1 MSDAELLRHLA
12 WQVQAGADE
21 AIGETPV
28 DRYAA
33 RPPAARPAPA
43 PAPEPVR
50 AEAPAQPAPA
60 IATAPIAPQPAS
72 PPTAA
77 APAPAPAA
85 LRPAAQPLAAQS
97 TIAADARDRA
107 EAAQSLDELRASVE
121 AFDGCP
127 LKQTATNTVFAD
139 GNPKAKVMFIGEAPG
154 EEEDRRG
161 LPFVGVSGQLLDR
174 MAQYVGLD
182 RSSFYIT
189 NVLFWRPP
197 GNRAPTQVEV
207 AACLPFLRR
216 HIELVGPRLL
226 VFVGGSAASALLGRT
241 EGIGKLRG
249 RWMTYESPGLAQ
261 PASALATYHPA
272 YLLRSPAQKREAW
285 RDLLLL
291 KAKMATLN

>member
-1 MSDAELLRHLA
+1 MFAPSDTEWLRHLI

-21 AIGETPV
+21 AIGEAPV

-33 RPPAARPAPA
+33 RPPAAP
-43 PAPEPVR
+43 PAPEPARVETP
-50 AEAPAQPAPA
+50 AAMPVVAPARATPPVQAP
-60 IATAPIAPQPAS
+60 T
-72 PPTAA
+72 PP
-77 APAPAPAA
+77 
-85 LRPAAQPLAAQS
+85 RPAAPPLAAQS

-107 EAAQSLDELRASVE
+107 EAAQSINELRASVE

-174 MAQYVGLD
+174 MVGHIGLD

-197 GNRAPTQVEV
+197 GNRQPTQAEV

-216 HIELVGPRLL
+216 HIELVSPRLL

-249 RWMTYESPGLAQ
+249 RWMIYESPGLAQ
-261 PASALATYHPA
+261 SASALATYHPA

-291 KAKMATLN
+291 KAKMGTLA

>member
-1 MSDAELLRHLA
+1 MPAFSDAELLRHLA

-21 AIGETPV
+21 AIGEMPV

-33 RPPAARPAPA
+33 RPLRPAQA
-43 PAPEPVR
+43 PAPEAESPRVESTPPARAAVPSSAPTPV
-50 AEAPAQPAPA
+50 
-60 IATAPIAPQPAS
+60 AS
-72 PPTAA
+72 
-77 APAPAPAA
+77 
-85 LRPAAQPLAAQS
+85 RPAAQPLAAQS
-97 TIAADARDRA
+97 AIAADARDRA
-107 EAAQSLDELRASVE
+107 ASAQSLAELRAAVE

-127 LKQTATNTVFAD
+127 LKLTATNTVFGD
-139 GNPKAKVMFIGEAPG
+139 GNPNAKVMFIGEAPG

-161 LPFVGVSGQLLDR
+161 LPFVGVSGKLLDR
-174 MAQYVGLD
+174 MVQYIGLD

-197 GNRAPTQVEV
+197 GNRAPTQAEV

-216 HIELVGPRLL
+216 HIELVGPRIL
-226 VFVGGSAASALLGRT
+226 VFVGGSAASALLGKT

-249 RWMTYESPGLAQ
+249 RWMIYQSPGLAQ

-285 RDLLLL
+285 RDLLQL
-291 KAKMATLN
+291 KAKMATLD

>member
-1 MSDAELLRHLA
+1 MPALSDAELLRHLA
-12 WQVQAGADE
+12 WQIQAGADE
-21 AIGETPV
+21 AIGEMPV
-28 DRYAA
+28 DRYVA
-33 RPPAARPAPA
+33 RPPTAP
-43 PAPEPVR
+43 PPVR
-50 AEAPAQPAPA
+50 AEPPRTESPRIESMPRAMAPAQVAPVLS
-60 IATAPIAPQPAS
+60 TPM
-72 PPTAA
+72 PTPGPA
-77 APAPAPAA
+77 AP
-85 LRPAAQPLAAQS
+85 PLAAQS
-97 TIAADARDRA
+97 TITADARDRA

-139 GNPKAKVMFIGEAPG
+139 GNPNAKVMFIGEAPG

-174 MAQYVGLD
+174 MVGHIGLD

-197 GNRAPTQVEV
+197 GNRQPTQAEV

-216 HIELVGPRLL
+216 HIELVSPRIL

-241 EGIGKLRG
+241 EGIGKLRK
-249 RWMTYESPGLAQ
+249 RWMIYESPGLPR

-285 RDLLLL
+285 HDLLML
-291 KAKMATLN
+291 KAKMDTLA

>member
-1 MSDAELLRHLA
+1 MPTLSDAELLRHLA
-12 WQVQAGADE
+12 WQIQAGADE
-21 AIGETPV
+21 AIGEAPV
-28 DRYAA
+28 DRYVA
-33 RPPAARPAPA
+33 RPPIPPPASA
-43 PAPEPVR
+43 PIR
-50 AEAPAQPAPA
+50 AEAPRAEPLAPA
-60 IATAPIAPQPAS
+60 MAAAPVAPP
-72 PPTAA
+72 AA
-77 APAPAPAA
+77 APAPRPTAP
-85 LRPAAQPLAAQS
+85 PLAAQS
-97 TIAADARDRA
+97 AIAADARERA
-107 EAAQSLDELRASVE
+107 EAAQSIEELRAAVE

-174 MAQYVGLD
+174 MVRHIGLD
-182 RSSFYIT
+182 RSTFYIT

-197 GNRAPTQVEV
+197 GNRQPTQAEV

-216 HIELVGPRLL
+216 HIELVAPRLL

-249 RWMTYESPGLAQ
+249 RWLIYESPGLTQ

-291 KAKMATLN
+291 KAKLTTLG

>member
-1 MSDAELLRHLA
+1 MPTLSDAELLRHLA

-28 DRYAA
+28 DRYAV
-33 RPPAARPAPA
+33 RPPPPAQAPRPEAPRAEPAP
-43 PAPEPVR
+43 
-50 AEAPAQPAPA
+50 
-60 IATAPIAPQPAS
+60 PAS
-72 PPTAA
+72 AMTAA
-77 APAPAPAA
+77 PPSVPTQMAP
-85 LRPAAQPLAAQS
+85 RPAAQPLAAQS
-97 TIAADARDRA
+97 AIDADARDRA
-107 EAAQSLDELRASVE
+107 ASAQSLEELRAAVE

-127 LKQTATNTVFAD
+127 LKLTATNTVFGD
-139 GNPKAKVMFIGEAPG
+139 GNPKARVMFIGEAPG

-161 LPFVGVSGQLLDR
+161 LPFVGVSGKLLDR
-174 MAQYVGLD
+174 MVQYIGLD

-197 GNRAPTQVEV
+197 GNRAPTQAEV

-216 HIELVGPRLL
+216 HIELVGPRVL
-226 VFVGGSAASALLGRT
+226 VFVGGSAASALLGKT

-249 RWMTYESPGLAQ
+249 RWMIYESPGLAQ

-291 KAKMATLN
+291 KAKLATLT

>member
-1 MSDAELLRHLA
+1 M
-12 WQVQAGADE
+12 
-21 AIGETPV
+21 
-28 DRYAA
+28 AA
-33 RPPAARPAPA
+33 S
-43 PAPEPVR
+43 
-50 AEAPAQPAPA
+50 Q
-60 IATAPIAPQPAS
+60 
-72 PPTAA
+72 A
-77 APAPAPAA
+77 APAPAAPMPAPA
-85 LRPAAQPLAAQS
+85 SRPAAAPLAAQS
-97 TIAADARDRA
+97 TINADARERA
-107 EAAQSLDELRASVE
+107 EAAQSIAELRAAVE

-139 GNPKAKVMFIGEAPG
+139 GNPNAKVMFIGEAPG

-174 MAQYVGLD
+174 MVGHIGLD

-197 GNRAPTQVEV
+197 GNRQPTQAEV

-216 HIELVGPRLL
+216 HIELVAPRIL

-241 EGIGKLRG
+241 EGIGKLRK
-249 RWMTYESPGLAQ
+249 RWLIYESPGLPQ

-285 RDLLLL
+285 HDLLLL
-291 KAKMATLN
+291 KAKMAGLN

>member
-1 MSDAELLRHLA
+1 MPAMSDAELLRHLA

-21 AIGETPV
+21 AIGEAPV

-33 RPPAARPAPA
+33 RPPAAPAPA
-43 PAPEPVR
+43 APEPVR
-50 AEAPAQPAPA
+50 AEMPAPITVA
-60 IATAPIAPQPAS
+60 APVPK
-72 PPTAA
+72 TAA
-77 APAPAPAA
+77 PVPAPAA
-85 LRPAAQPLAAQS
+85 PRPAAPPLAAQS
-97 TIAADARDRA
+97 AIAADARDRA
-107 EAAQSLDELRASVE
+107 EAAQSLDELRAAVE

-139 GNPKAKVMFIGEAPG
+139 GNPKARVMFIGEAPG

-197 GNRAPTQVEV
+197 GNRAPTQAEV

-216 HIELVGPRLL
+216 HIELVGPRIL
-226 VFVGGSAASALLGRT
+226 VFVGGSAASALLGKT

-261 PASALATYHPA
+261 PASALAPYHPA

-291 KAKMATLN
+291 KAKLGTLG

>member
-1 MSDAELLRHLA
+1 MPAISDTELLRHLA

-28 DRYAA
+28 DRTAA
-33 RPPAARPAPA
+33 RPPAPPASEPARAETPMAAPVMAPAQAAPPPPPAPA
-43 PAPEPVR
+43 P
-50 AEAPAQPAPA
+50 
-60 IATAPIAPQPAS
+60 
-72 PPTAA
+72 
-77 APAPAPAA
+77 
-85 LRPAAQPLAAQS
+85 RPAAQQPLAAQS
-97 TIAADARDRA
+97 AIAADARDRA
-107 EAAQSLDELRASVE
+107 EAAQSLDALRAAVE

-127 LKQTATNTVFAD
+127 LKQTATNTVFGD
-139 GNPKAKVMFIGEAPG
+139 GNPSAKVMFIGEAPG

-174 MAQYVGLD
+174 MVRHIGLD

-197 GNRAPTQVEV
+197 GNRAPTQAEV
-207 AACLPFLRR
+207 SACLPFLRR

-249 RWMTYESPGLAQ
+249 RWMIYESPGLAQ

-291 KAKMATLN
+291 KAKMGTLT

>member
-1 MSDAELLRHLA
+1 MPTLSNAELLRHLA

-21 AIGETPV
+21 AIGEAPV

-33 RPPAARPAPA
+33 RPPARPAQV
-43 PAPEPVR
+43 PAPEPALS
-50 AEAPAQPAPA
+50 AEAPPPAMTAAPAPR
-60 IATAPIAPQPAS
+60 P
-72 PPTAA
+72 
-77 APAPAPAA
+77 PAPAPAA
-85 LRPAAQPLAAQS
+85 PRPTAQPLAAQS
-97 TIAADARDRA
+97 AIAADARDRA
-107 EAAQSLDELRASVE
+107 AAAQSLDALRASVE

-127 LKQTATNTVFAD
+127 LKQTATNTVFGD
-139 GNPKAKVMFIGEAPG
+139 GSPSAKVMFIGEAPG

-161 LPFVGVSGQLLDR
+161 LPFVGVSGKLLDR
-174 MAQYVGLD
+174 MVQYIGLD

-197 GNRAPTQVEV
+197 GNRAPTQAEV

-216 HIELVGPRLL
+216 HIELVAPRLL

-249 RWMTYESPGLAQ
+249 RWMIYESPGLAQ

-285 RDLLLL
+285 RDLLML
-291 KAKMATLN
+291 KAKLDTLA

>member
-1 MSDAELLRHLA
+1 MPAFSDAELLRHLA

-21 AIGETPV
+21 AIGEAPV
-28 DRYAA
+28 DRYAV
-33 RPPAARPAPA
+33 RPPAAPQ
-43 PAPEPVR
+43 PVR
-50 AEAPAQPAPA
+50 AEAPRAEPAPA
-60 IATAPIAPQPAS
+60 VDTVRATPS
-72 PPTAA
+72 PA
-77 APAPAPAA
+77 APPPAA
-85 LRPAAQPLAAQS
+85 TPRPDAPPLAAQS
-97 TIAADARDRA
+97 AITADARERA
-107 EAAQSLDELRASVE
+107 EAAQSIDELRAAVM
-121 AFDGCP
+121 AFNGCP

-174 MAQYVGLD
+174 MVQHVGLD

-197 GNRAPTQVEV
+197 GNRQPTQAEV

-216 HIELVGPRLL
+216 HIELVAPRLL

-249 RWMTYESPGLAQ
+249 RWMIYESPGLAQ

-291 KAKMATLN
+291 KAKLATLA

>member
-1 MSDAELLRHLA
+1 MPTLSDAELLRHLA

-21 AIGETPV
+21 AIGEAPV

-33 RPPAARPAPA
+33 RPQAPSPAPQ
-43 PAPEPVR
+43 PVR
-50 AEAPAQPAPA
+50 AETPKAEPMAPAMAAAKAAPSPVAPPPAPA
-60 IATAPIAPQPAS
+60 SSAPRQ
-72 PPTAA
+72 A
-77 APAPAPAA
+77 AP
-85 LRPAAQPLAAQS
+85 PLAAQS
-97 TIAADARDRA
+97 AIAADARDRA
-107 EAAQSLDELRASVE
+107 AAAQSIDELRASVE

-174 MAQYVGLD
+174 MVQHIGLD

-197 GNRAPTQVEV
+197 GNRAPTQAEV

-216 HIELVGPRLL
+216 HIELVGPRIL
-226 VFVGGSAASALLGRT
+226 VFVGGSAASALLGKT

-249 RWMTYESPGLAQ
+249 RWMIYQSPGLAQ

-285 RDLLLL
+285 RDLLML
-291 KAKMATLN
+291 KAKMATLG

>member
-1 MSDAELLRHLA
+1 MPALSDAELLRHLA

-21 AIGETPV
+21 AIGEAPV

-33 RPPAARPAPA
+33 RPPAARPAPEPARVETPVAMQVVAPARAMPPVQA
-43 PAPEPVR
+43 PAPPI
-50 AEAPAQPAPA
+50 PAPSM
-60 IATAPIAPQPAS
+60 P
-72 PPTAA
+72 
-77 APAPAPAA
+77 
-85 LRPAAQPLAAQS
+85 RPAAPPLAAQS
-97 TIAADARDRA
+97 TITADARERA

-174 MAQYVGLD
+174 MVQHIGLD

-197 GNRAPTQVEV
+197 GNRAPTQAEV

-216 HIELVGPRLL
+216 HIELVSPRIL

-249 RWMTYESPGLAQ
+249 RWMIYESPGLAQ
-261 PASALATYHPA
+261 AASALATYHPA
-272 YLLRSPAQKREAW
+272 YLLRSPAQKRDAW
-285 RDLLLL
+285 RDLLML
-291 KAKMATLN
+291 KAKMDTLA

>member
-1 MSDAELLRHLA
+1 MPTLSDAELLRHLA

-33 RPPAARPAPA
+33 RPPAARPAPTS
-43 PAPEPVR
+43 APELAR
-50 AEAPAQPAPA
+50 AEAPQPAPA
-60 IATAPIAPQPAS
+60 V
-72 PPTAA
+72 A
-77 APAPAPAA
+77 APKPAPPPVPG
-85 LRPAAQPLAAQS
+85 PAAQPLAAQS
-97 TIAADARDRA
+97 AIAADARERA
-107 EAAQSLDELRASVE
+107 EAAQSLDALRAAVE

-161 LPFVGVSGQLLDR
+161 LPFVGVSGKLLDR
-174 MAQYVGLD
+174 MVQYVGLD

-197 GNRAPTQVEV
+197 GNRAPTQAEV

-216 HIELVGPRLL
+216 HIELVGPRIL
-226 VFVGGSAASALLGRT
+226 VFVGGSAASALLGKT

-249 RWMTYESPGLAQ
+249 RWMIYESPGLAQ

-285 RDLLLL
+285 RDLLML
-291 KAKMATLN
+291 KAKMGALS